1 MLFENLPPQRILLIE
16 PPFYT
21 LFGYKRYHYPVTLVL
36 VGTYL
41 QEMGHYVS
49 IYDTD
54 KPAPHCREYNRT
66 ETRTN
71 YHRYEEAIENKNN
84 PMWNEIRNTIN
95 EFRPD
100 IVGITS
106 ITAKI
111 ESADIVAGIAKELYG
126 DNVKVVL
133 GGPHVNG
140 MLDMF
145 TDYNFGSN
153 YDDVVTYIPG
163 LVNRKPNKRL
173 IMNYNEYSGRDFSSI
188 MTSSGCPNSCTFC
201 CHSFEKGLVYRDKE
215 SIQYEI
221 NEIKEEFGTTDPVY
235 VMDDCFL
242 SNNRHYNET
251 VSIINKA
258 GLKFTAGARIMALSE
273 EKLEIFQKCGGQR
286 MYLGVESGSQ
296 RVLDLVKKK
305 LKVEAIIKRTKW
317 LNDRGIPWSAFF
329 VAGFPFETIDDL
341 KMTEELIY
349 KIRPTFVSLNQLT
362 PYPGTAIYKEYFIG
376 KKLRFRDLFQLADNT
391 SVNLSDEVRDYID
404 HMFNAVD
411 IYNRGNIK

>member
-41 QEMGHYVS
+41 QEMGHCVS
-49 IYDTD
+49 VYDTD
-54 KPAPHCREYNRT
+54 KPAPHCREYSRT
-66 ETRTN
+66 ETREN
-71 YHRYEEAIENKNN
+71 YHRYGEAIENKNH
-84 PMWNEIRNTIN
+84 PIWNEIRNTIK

-111 ESADIVAGIAKELYG
+111 ESADIVAGIGKELYG

-173 IMNYNEYSGRDFSSI
+173 IMNYNEYSGRDYSSI
-188 MTSSGCPNSCTFC
+188 ITSSGCPNSCTFC
-201 CHSFEKGLVYRDKE
+201 CHSFEKGFVYRDKE
-215 SIQYEI
+215 NIQHEI

-235 VMDDCFL
+235 VMDDCFF

-273 EKLEIFQKCGGQR
+273 EKLEMFQKFGGQR
-286 MYLGVESGSQ
+286 IYLGVESGSQ
-296 RVLDLVKKK
+296 RVLDLVKKN
-305 LKVEAIIKRTKW
+305 LKVEAIIKRAKW
-317 LNDRGIPWSAFF
+317 LNDMGIPWSAFF

-349 KIRPTFVSLNQLT
+349 TIRPTFVSLNQLT

-376 KKLRFRDLFQLADNT
+376 EKLRFRDLFQLTAN
-391 SVNLSDEVRDYID
+391 SCVNLSDEVRDYID

-411 IYNRGNIK
+411 IYNRENIK